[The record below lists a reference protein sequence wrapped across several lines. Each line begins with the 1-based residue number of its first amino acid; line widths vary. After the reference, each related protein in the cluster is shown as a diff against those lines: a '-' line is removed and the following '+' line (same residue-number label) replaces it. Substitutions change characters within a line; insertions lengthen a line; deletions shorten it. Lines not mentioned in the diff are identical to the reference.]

1 VPRPKQ
7 QSSSRRPSARHDAIH
22 RALLTGLL
30 SNIGQRSEQH
40 EYTAPRGTKFSV
52 FPGSALFKANPQ
64 WLMAAELVETTK
76 LYARTVA
83 AIQPEWI
90 ERAAAHLI
98 KRTYSEPHWQAASAH
113 VVAYE
118 KLTLRGLVIV
128 PRRTV
133 HYGPIEPR
141 TSREIFIHHALVE
154 GDYKTSADS
163 ILRNRE
169 LLDQIL
175 LLQAKARRDDLVTD
189 PAHRFAFYHA
199 RIPPD
204 VYDGP
209 RFEQWRREIEKTERE
224 LLHMQLLDVMNEKG
238 ADVTESLYPDF
249 IGVGA
254 MRISL
259 EYRYEPG
266 HIEDGVTAIVPLAG
280 LNQLPVEP
288 FEWLVPGQLG
298 EKIDFLIRSLP
309 KALRVL
315 FVPVPEFVERARAT
329 LPAGEFP
336 PAVSL
341 RRALAD
347 FLGRIAGATIPMRD
361 FSVEDMPAHL
371 RTNFRVVDSTGN
383 TVSMGRD
390 LAAIRQFLGVRAK
403 AAFATLP
410 SSQWNRDQLTRW
422 DFGDIPPH
430 VEIRHAGIALT
441 GYPALLDR
449 GNSVS
454 MRLFDSPE
462 AAAISMRTGIVR
474 LFMVQLHKE
483 VEYLQQSVPN
493 IDQLCL
499 YYVPLGSCHKLREEI
514 VRAAADRALFED
526 GPYVRTRLQ
535 FIERAE
541 SGWRHLSAAASEIQA
556 IVTPALT
563 SYHELSLELAKPAAP
578 LLRDSFEDMR
588 AHLARLMPA
597 DFLTATPFAML
608 VHLPRFLTGL
618 KVRLKKLM
626 TAGAIR
632 DQQQLGD
639 VRLFEKDY
647 ARRIAKLRAEG
658 NIDPRME
665 QFRWM
670 LEEYRVSLF
679 AQELKTS
686 LPISAKRLETYWQT
700 LEQ

>member
-40 EYTAPRGTKFSV
+40 EYAAPRGTKFSI
-52 FPGSALFKANPQ
+52 FPGSALFKANPS
-64 WLMAAELVETTK
+64 WVMAAELVETTK

-83 AIQPEWI
+83 TIRPEWI
-90 ERAAAHLI
+90 ERAAVHLI
-98 KRTYSEPHWQAASAH
+98 KRTYSEPHWHGPSAH

-118 KLTLRGLVIV
+118 KLMLRGLVIV

-169 LLDQIL
+169 LLDQVL
-175 LLQAKARRDDLVTD
+175 LLQAKARRDDLLTD

-199 RIPPD
+199 RIPAD

-209 RFEQWRREIEKTERE
+209 RFEQWRREIEKTEPT
-224 LLHMQLLDVMNEKG
+224 LLHMQPTDVINEKG
-238 ADVTESLYPDF
+238 AQVTESLYPDS
-249 IGVGA
+249 IHVGA
-254 MRISL
+254 MQIAL
-259 EYRYEPG
+259 DYRFEPG
-266 HIEDGVTAIVPLAG
+266 HSEDGITSIIPLPA
-280 LNQLPVEP
+280 LNQLPAEP
-288 FEWLVPGQLG
+288 FEWLVPGQLP

-315 FVPVPEFVERARAT
+315 FVPVPEHVQRASAVLLST
-329 LPAGEFP
+329 EFP

-347 FLGRIAGATIPMRD
+347 HLGKIAGVTITMRD
-361 FSVEDMPAHL
+361 FSLDDMPAHL
-371 RTNFRVVDSTGN
+371 RMNFRVQDSGGN
-383 TVSMGRD
+383 VVSMGRD

-403 AAFATLP
+403 AVFATLP

-422 DFGDIPPH
+422 DFGDIPRH
-430 VEIRHAGIALT
+430 VEIRHAGLTLT

-449 GNSVS
+449 GTSVS
-454 MRLFDSPE
+454 LRLFDSPE
-462 AAAISMRTGIVR
+462 AAAASMRTGIVR

-483 VEYLQQSVPN
+483 VEYLQDSIPN
-493 IDQLCL
+493 IEQLSL
-499 YYVPLGSCHKLREEI
+499 YYAPLGSSDQLREQI

-541 SGWRHLSAAASEIQA
+541 SGWRHLSAAAGEIQA
-556 IVTPALT
+556 IVIPALR
-563 SYHELSLELAKPAAP
+563 SFHELSLELSKAAPP
-578 LLRDSFEDMR
+578 LLRESFEDMR
-588 AHLARLMPA
+588 AHLARLIHA

-608 VHLPRFLTGL
+608 VHIPRFLAGIQW
-618 KVRLKKLM
+618 RLKKLLA
-626 TAGAIR
+626 AGALRDLQQSGDIR
-632 DQQQLGD
+632 IAEQRYEK
-639 VRLFEKDY
+639 RL
-647 ARRIAKLRAEG
+647 AKLRADG
-658 NIDPRME
+658 IIDPRME

-670 LEEYRVSLF
+670 LEEFRVSLF

-686 LPISAKRLETYWQT
+686 MPISAKRLETYWQT
-700 LEQ
+700 LDQ